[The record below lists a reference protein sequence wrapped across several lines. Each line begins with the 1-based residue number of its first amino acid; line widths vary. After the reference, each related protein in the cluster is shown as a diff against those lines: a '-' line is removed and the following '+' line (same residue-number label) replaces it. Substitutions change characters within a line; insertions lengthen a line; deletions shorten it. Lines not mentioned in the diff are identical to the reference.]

1 MANFPSC
8 GLEHSNFASQCD
20 NTIELKWQ
28 ILLQLLPQF
37 ITYCNSKTTIQIC
50 SYRVMVETKWY
61 RLFCSISSG
70 SLDDTNLRSD
80 RVPLKDAW
88 ARIEAHGREL
98 RCMGAHGAAGTRT
111 AANGH
116 ARRRMETNWSAL
128 ARTTHDGE
136 RTRSTRK
143 GLQSPD
149 ADNELE

>member
-80 RVPLKDAW
+80 RHSSGPSMSYVAS
-88 ARIEAHGREL
+88 EASQFPVTTLVRDQI
-98 RCMGAHGAAGTRT
+98 MSANKYGTIIMHEKQYVHQN
-111 AANGH
+111 A
-116 ARRRMETNWSAL
+116 
-128 ARTTHDGE
+128 
-136 RTRSTRK
+136 
-143 GLQSPD
+143 QSFTVYSF
-149 ADNELE
+149 NSFLFVYNQ